1 MIAVRAAGKLI
12 GKYAKTPDYF
22 LYWNLQR
29 KKSKHLKGKM
39 WPFRVENAL
48 VSIPS

>member
-1 MIAVRAAGKLI
+1 MIAVRAAGRLM
-12 GKYAKTPDYF
+12 GKDAKTPDYF
-22 LYWNLQR
+22 LYWILQL

-39 WPFRVENAL
+39 WPFRVEDVL